1 LNYGI
6 ILIDDNLT
14 KEWFTM
20 ENKIQKFVKLL
31 ENDQLDKLRKMEL
44 DCDYNILGCKVSVKT
59 KKKYTCVDVG
69 TSGKYMV
76 DNITGEIFAI
86 KGYGKVDKFKKF
98 GTLETIYQY
107 YWGEYLGVKLKQER
121 SEDTK
126 LQSAESILSAKGIFI
141 DENNKLYG
149 GEYGEKQP
157 PESPKL
163 IKEFGNNRYEELTQ
177 DLKEARKRGVESIKD
192 VEDSG
197 TCNSDG
203 IFLTLKGFR
212 EEKTIQAIKDSG
224 LNGYKTK
231 HSIYGTG
238 FLVGYGFSVGQAL
251 RREMA
256 TETMYNYLKKLGYD
270 IAHWQQ
276 MD

>member
-1 LNYGI
+1 
-6 ILIDDNLT
+6 
-14 KEWFTM
+14 M
-20 ENKIQKFVKLL
+20 ENKMQEFVRIL

-121 SEDTK
+121 DK
-126 LQSAESILSAKGIFI
+126 NARLQSVESILNKKGVFI

-149 GEYGEKQP
+149 GIHGDKKQP
-157 PESPKL
+157 EPPKF
-163 IKEFGNNRYEELTQ
+163 IKEFGNNKYEELTQ
-177 DLKEARKRGVESIKD
+177 DLKEAKKRGIEFIES

-197 TCNSDG
+197 TCNTDA

-212 EEKTIQAIKDSG
+212 EEETIQAIKESG
-224 LNGYKTK
+224 LNGHKTK

-238 FLVGYGFSVGQAL
+238 FLIGYGFSVGQAL
-251 RREMA
+251 RRERA
-256 TETMYNYLKKLGYD
+256 TETMYKYLKELGYD
-270 IAHWQQ
+270 VAHWQQ